1 MSSEFLLKL
10 YLQNMSF
17 KSRNRN
23 KGAGYLMYGTH
34 AVLSALSNP
43 KRQVYKLYC
52 TSKCA
57 EELSKQLTQHK
68 PEVVSSDFITSKTGR
83 DVNHQGI
90 LAHVAT
96 IFKNDIEELD
106 FTNAQDRVAILD
118 QISDPQNVGAIMR
131 SAAAFGITKILLPR
145 DNAPDENATIAKA
158 ASGCLE
164 LVQVAKITN
173 IQNAIKSLKNKGF
186 WIVGLDSKGHNNIK
200 DVQNIDKTAIIIGSE
215 EKGMRKLTAEACDFL
230 VNIPISS
237 KVESLNASTAA
248 SIVFYSL
255 SNI

>member
-1 MSSEFLLKL
+1 MNFRSK
-10 YLQNMSF
+10 
-17 KSRNRN
+17 NRN
-23 KGAGYLMYGTH
+23 KHIGYFMYGTH
-34 AVLSALSNP
+34 AVLSALNNP
-43 KRQVYKLYC
+43 KRQVHNLYC

-57 EELSKQLTQHK
+57 GELSKQLAPHK
-68 PEVVSSDFITSKTGR
+68 PEIVSSDFITSKIGK

-90 LAHVAT
+90 LAHVNT

-106 FTNAQDRVAILD
+106 FTNNQDKVAILD
-118 QISDPQNVGAIMR
+118 QISDPQNVGAIIR
-131 SAAAFGITKILLPR
+131 SAAAFGITKILLPK
-145 DNAPDENATIAKA
+145 DNTPDENATIAKA

-164 LVQVAKITN
+164 LVQVSRITN
-173 IQNAIKSLKNKGF
+173 IQNAIKFLKNKGF
-186 WIVGLDSKGHNNIK
+186 WIVGLDANGHSHIK
-200 DVQNIDKTAIIIGSE
+200 DIRSIDKTVIIIGSE